1 MLMCL
6 MINYLNVIFQL
17 FSFCDFSIIHKTHM
31 RCDKLHMRRCVASII
46 YRKKMGFVLPWEKWM
61 KKELKDFSYQGLM
74 HLDELNI
81 FNIEEV
87 KNLWKNFLCG
97 SELVP
102 WYKIWSLVILGK
114 WLSVNKE
121 NV

>member
-1 MLMCL
+1 MSIKDDFKISDYPKKLL
-6 MINYLNVIFQL
+6 VD
-17 FSFCDFSIIHKTHM
+17 SFEDWLP
-31 RCDKLHMRRCVASII
+31 DEII

-61 KKELKDFSYQGLM
+61 KKELKDFSYEGLL

-87 KNLWKNFLCG
+87 KNLWENFLCG
-97 SELVP
+97 SKLVP